1 MATSSEKD
9 FFEAVK
15 DSLEERGVLDKL
27 SAEIRSHV
35 LQILKSEDQGQRTEN
50 KDIFKTSENFLI
62 NELIKEY
69 LEWNKLK
76 HTQAVL
82 VAETGHP
89 KESLTRRELEES
101 LHVKTGPN
109 AQQVSPVKN
118 ALIQVEVK
126 RQN

>member
-35 LQILKSEDQGQRTEN
+35 LQILKSEDQGQGTEN

-109 AQQVSPVKN
+109 AQQVPLLYTLVS
-118 ALIQVEVK
+118 ALINK
-126 RQN
+126 SN